1 MERWVLPGPLAHA
14 WIQVQP
20 LDDDELVAYILT
32 GLDDDFNPFVSS
44 LITKTEP
51 ISVSELYA

>member
-1 MERWVLPGPLAHA
+1 MERWVLPGALAHA

-44 LITKTEP
+44 LITKIEP